1 MAKMSY
7 REALTETLHQEM
19 ANDENVIVMGEDVVG
34 GTGSPGGPEAIG
46 GVFGVTGGLFGKFGA
61 GRVIDMP
68 ISEAG
73 IAGTAAGAALAGK
86 RPVAEIMFAD
96 FIGLCMDQLMNQAAK
111 FRYMFGGKAT
121 CPMVLRTSYGA
132 GMQAASQH
140 SQSPHPMVTAIP
152 GLKVAMPSTAADAK
166 GLLTTAI
173 RDDDPVIFFEHK
185 TLYGLQGEVP
195 EGDYLVPFGKARI
208 VSEGTDCTLVA
219 TGRMVS
225 FCEDAAKAL
234 AADGI
239 SCDII
244 DPRTT
249 SPLDED
255 AILDS
260 VEKTG
265 RLIVVDETPPR
276 CSFAADVAALA
287 ASEVFSS
294 LKAPIKTVTGPHSP
308 VPFAK
313 ELENAFLPSPLKI
326 KAVIEK
332 TVKYS

>member
-46 GVFGVTGGLFGKFGA
+46 GVFGVTGGLYGKFGA

-173 RDDDPVIFFEHK
+173 RDDDPTIFFEHK
-185 TLYGLQGEVP
+185 ALYGLHLLEKQEWFLKEQTVLLLQ
-195 EGDYLVPFGKARI
+195 LVEWYHFVKMLQI
-208 VSEGTDCTLVA
+208 LLLLMELV
-219 TGRMVS
+219 VI
-225 FCEDAAKAL
+225 F
-234 AADGI
+234 
-239 SCDII
+239 
-244 DPRTT
+244 
-249 SPLDED
+249 
-255 AILDS
+255 
-260 VEKTG
+260 
-265 RLIVVDETPPR
+265 LIQEQQV
-276 CSFAADVAALA
+276 L
-287 ASEVFSS
+287 
-294 LKAPIKTVTGPHSP
+294 
-308 VPFAK
+308 
-313 ELENAFLPSPLKI
+313 
-326 KAVIEK
+326 
-332 TVKYS
+332 